1 MDFKTI
7 SPRLSSAADANKK
20 LKLLWFARGKDDSL
34 VKSNQDFSELP
45 TMDGIKHT
53 LIVTEGNHRWPV
65 WRRYLVDFLPKI
77 F

>member
-34 VKSNQDFSELP
+34 VKSNQDFSELL

>member
-34 VKSNQDFSELP
+34 VKSNQDFSELL

-53 LIVTEGNHRWPV
+53 LIVTEGNHSWPV